1 MSEASRIA
9 QRIAAILSQRDP
21 DMSVATARRAA
32 AASPLRLVGGMT
44 DTARTSA
51 TGHADPA
58 FNVRESLSILD
69 ALDGIDDRLRGAA
82 GVVALIADRSAA
94 QGDTLTAGAASAVGA
109 DLAEAAELCRVL
121 ACGLARRDAD
131 AGGNL

>member
-1 MSEASRIA
+1 
-9 QRIAAILSQRDP
+9 
-21 DMSVATARRAA
+21 
-32 AASPLRLVGGMT
+32 MT

-94 QGDTLTAGAASAVGA
+94 QGVGGVNYLGLPTTTILAG
-109 DLAEAAELCRVL
+109 R
-121 ACGLARRDAD
+121 
-131 AGGNL
+131 GGERFR